1 MERLYENPQRMTAL
15 KAEIAKIGMSDTVP
29 VNRGDV
35 NNPNTDFKAWIANGR
50 RAINE
55 MQERAATLMSKD
67 KYDDAQQVV
76 GAIET
81 MGSLMN
87 SWERNMELQAM
98 VAQGNAELQANG
110 GVPPSMRGDPTYNP
124 QTWTTAPT
132 QSTDTVKALTKDE
145 KFAGQQSKRYN
156 FGFGDFVAGMVGA
169 SNRADVKAALS
180 EGTDSSGGYSVPSEL
195 LAEVID
201 DMRAATVCI
210 QAGART
216 VPLSTDSTRMLKIV
230 KDPVPTWRAENS
242 LVSESDPNFGAV
254 EFKPR
259 SLAVIVKASRELLAD
274 STNID
279 TAIRLAFA
287 ASMAQAL
294 DRAALFGTGQDN
306 EPLGLLNHNIPTIT
320 MGDNGAAFTDY
331 NPLLDLIELYE
342 NNDNWDMNG
351 RTMVMN
357 PTVKRQLAGLVN
369 SEGDPLRQPDELYQ
383 IPRLVTTNMP
393 TDETQGSASNASS
406 IILGEFSKMMIGLR
420 DQMRIEVL
428 REQFADHMQYGFLCW
443 MRADVALMHER
454 SFARLAGITPKA
466 ATVAKAK

>member
-55 MQERAATLMSKD
+55 MHERAATLMSKD
-67 KYDDAQQVV
+67 KYEEAQEVV

-87 SWERNMELQAM
+87 AWERNIESQAR

-132 QSTDTVKALTKDE
+132 PSTDTVKALTKDE

-306 EPLGLLNHNIPTIT
+306 EPLGLLNHAIPTIT

-466 ATVAKAK
+466 VTVAKSK

>member
-55 MQERAATLMSKD
+55 MHERAATLMSKD
-67 KYDDAQQVV
+67 KYEEAQEVV

-87 SWERNMELQAM
+87 AWERNIESQAR

-132 QSTDTVKALTKDE
+132 PSTDTVKALTKDE

-306 EPLGLLNHNIPTIT
+306 EPLGLLNHAIPTIT